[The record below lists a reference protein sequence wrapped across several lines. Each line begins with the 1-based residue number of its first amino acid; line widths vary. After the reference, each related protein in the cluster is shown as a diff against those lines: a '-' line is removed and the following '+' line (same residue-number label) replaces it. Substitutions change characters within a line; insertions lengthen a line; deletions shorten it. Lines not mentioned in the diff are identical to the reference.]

1 MDILNLTP
9 ENTFPKKELPIY
21 ISKAYY
27 ANFAEPKVHTHDFI
41 EIAYVCE
48 GKGYHMYDGVTYPV
62 SKGEL
67 YIINSRTA
75 HCFYPTTRANT
86 ENLVVYNVCFL
97 PEFISEI
104 NIHLPILIE
113 LTDILLYKSLYADEI
128 IYTPDLKLTGS
139 MRTEIEQL
147 YEKIYLEFTSEGINY
162 VEILRLSLCELLLKI
177 HRFYKLNHP
186 SADNSVSLYR
196 HQLIPDCIEYL
207 RNNYAQKIT
216 IEELSNNFFLSKSY
230 LSSLFKKAT
239 GFGVVEYLQHIR
251 IEKACELLSTTT
263 LSITEIV
270 AQVGYTDYRFF
281 NKSFKKI
288 VGVTAHEYR
297 KNTYLSADLS
307 VSCSAAPSPTDNST
321 PS

>member
-9 ENTFPKKELPIY
+9 ENTFSKKELPIY
-21 ISKAYY
+21 IGKAYHDS
-27 ANFAEPKVHTHDFI
+27 FAEPKIHTHDFI
-41 EIAYVCE
+41 EIAYVCD

-62 SKGEL
+62 CKGEL

-75 HCFYPTTRANT
+75 HCFYPTDRANSDH
-86 ENLVVYNVCFL
+86 LVVYNVCFL
-97 PEFISEI
+97 PEFISGI
-104 NIHLPILIE
+104 NIQLPLLIE
-113 LTDILLYKSLYADEI
+113 LTDIMLYKSLYSDEI
-128 IYTPDLKLTGS
+128 IYSPDLKLTGS

-147 YEKIYLEFTSEGINY
+147 YEKMYLEFTSEGINY

-186 SADNSVSLYR
+186 STDNTISKYR

-239 GFGVVEYLQHIR
+239 GSGVVEYLQHIR
-251 IEKACELLSTTT
+251 IEKACELLSSTT
-263 LSITEIV
+263 LSITEIG

-288 VGVTAHEYR
+288 TGVTAHEYR
-297 KNTYLSADLS
+297 KNMYQSTDPIFSRSAE
-307 VSCSAAPSPTDNST
+307 PSPTDNST